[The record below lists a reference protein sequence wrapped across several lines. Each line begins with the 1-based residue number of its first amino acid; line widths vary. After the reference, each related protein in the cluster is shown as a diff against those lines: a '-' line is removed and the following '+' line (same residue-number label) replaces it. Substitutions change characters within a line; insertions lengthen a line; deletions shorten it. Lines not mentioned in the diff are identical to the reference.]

1 MTDEKILPQDA
12 ARIIFKFDVPAIRA
26 EMARLL
32 ARPKCATFV
41 RQLLD
46 RVAQNASPGNK
57 LVADGDVLKV
67 FDIVVNEQKGLV
79 RAGDTAH
86 GALPGANFADGSIE
100 GRNARIQIGN
110 IRPGAPVTMAELAA
124 LYVKSDAQI
133 CIHEAL
139 HHSGRLVYS
148 DHDFAVAV
156 SALNGNNP
164 PLPIPPPG
172 EFDSRFRFSNYWDTE
187 LRKTYN

>member
-1 MTDEKILPQDA
+1 MTEEKILPQDA
-12 ARIIFKFDVPAIRA
+12 AKIIFKLDVPAIRA

-46 RVAQNASPGNK
+46 KVSKNASPANK
-57 LVADGDVLKV
+57 LVANGDVLKV
-67 FDIVVNEQKGLV
+67 FDIVVNEQRGLV

-100 GRNARIQIGN
+100 GKNARIQVGN

-124 LYVKSDAQI
+124 MYVKSDAQI

-148 DHDFAVAV
+148 DHEFAIAV
-156 SALNGNNP
+156 SAMNNNNP

-172 EFDSRFRFSNYWDTE
+172 ELDSRFRFSNYWDTA
-187 LRKTYN
+187 LRQTYT